1 MSKEQAPAPKAPAY
15 DPEVKKKLQ
24 AQLDQLQSKAYT
36 FVEMKSQVESQL
48 NVFINQISQVRK
60 LIQQEDAKEKE
71 SKGGTAASVP
81 TAAGT
86 NQPSPKSN
94 DPKPAGDGAAPK
106 GKGKPAGNK
115 AKGNSK

>member
-1 MSKEQAPAPKAPAY
+1 MKPPAPKATAY
-15 DPEVKKKLQ
+15 DPETKKKLQ
-24 AQLDQLQSKAYT
+24 VQLDQLQSKAYT

-48 NVFINQISQVRK
+48 NVFVNQISQVRK

-71 SKGGTAASVP
+71 PKGGTAASVP
-81 TAAGT
+81 AAAGA
-86 NQPSPKSN
+86 NQPSTAAN
-94 DPKPAGDGAAPK
+94 DPKPAADAAAPK